1 MNGEITLDICGRR
14 IVLAMP
20 LGAWEELARA
30 GHDKPL
36 ILENALRAGQWTT
49 AQMMDSL
56 GVALKHGGSGLAA
69 SEVVAAHGLMGAAS
83 VAHAAIMAGLV
94 GDEGDEGKRKKK
106 EAPGDPTPN
115 GDSA

>member
-1 MNGEITLDICGRR
+1 MSGEVTLDICGRR

-36 ILENALRAGQWTT
+36 ALEDALRAGQWTT
-49 AQMMDSL
+49 AQMMDAL

-69 SEVVAAHGLMGAAS
+69 SEVIARHGLMGGAGF
-83 VAHAAIMAGLV
+83 AHAAILAGLV
-94 GDEGDEGKRKKK
+94 GEDDIGKRKKK
-106 EAPGDPTPN
+106 ETPGGNNPN